1 LLMISSVPFLKEIAH
16 LLYQSGDYD
25 ITETCILFPNK
36 RARLYLSKYIGEIS
50 EKPVLAPR
58 YLTINEM
65 MEKLSGYFY
74 ADRWTLLF
82 ELFDVYSEVTGS
94 KDSFDTFYPY
104 SEALLA
110 DFDEIDKYLINA
122 GDLFQN
128 LAGLKSIDG
137 RFNYLSDDQ
146 IRAIQRFWS
155 TFDPEQ
161 ISDGQNA
168 FLSLWDALPD
178 VYRKLKE
185 NLHNAN
191 MGYEGMVYRNAA
203 EKIESGEVRDELE
216 YQKYIIVGFN
226 ALNSCEERLFRYLKN
241 SGKAE
246 FFWDYD
252 SWYMNSGIHEAGFFL
267 RKNLKNFP
275 QAKPVN
281 HENLTSKKKRVVCIP
296 VPSNTGQAS
305 VLPLVLNNTGDHDI
319 RNSDGTVVVLAD
331 ESLLI
336 PVLYSIPGHINEVNV
351 TMGYPLWGSA
361 VFHLIN
367 SLYELIRNSKKGPD
381 YSSSWHYKDVLAII
395 SNPLLKNVYGDLH
408 EKIRQKVTDQNK
420 IYLSQEDISRYLPDD
435 MIFSY
440 KLTGSNLVEFLLEMT
455 GDLIRRMPG
464 TEEKSAFIN
473 SVNGE
478 VLFRVYTFL
487 TRLHDI
493 LTERSYSPEMVT
505 LFSLLRKMMRTMHV
519 PFNGEPLAGLQVMG
533 LLETRTLDFEHVII
547 LSANEGVLP
556 RASESPSFIPRN
568 LRVGFGLPAMEHND
582 AIYSYY
588 FYRLIQRA
596 ENITL
601 VYDNTSGGLRT
612 GEPSR
617 FIHQLR
623 YEMNLP
629 VEEITHVTGVS
640 HIPVIPVIIEKKN
653 EIADAILKYT
663 GNNDKVLSPS
673 AMNEFLN
680 CSLRYYFHHIAGLP
694 EPEEVSEEIDA
705 RMFGNILHKAMKLI
719 YDGFGTSLVTAERLE
734 ALMKD
739 DKAIYR
745 ALDKAINIELYH
757 DKSGADNQR
766 AEGYN
771 LIIRQILRK
780 YIHQHISA
788 ESKAGPFSIIGLES
802 RYTALFPIL
811 VNGKPYQL
819 RIGGIIDRI
828 DNFKGRIRIIDYK
841 TGQTKHGFSTIES
854 LFDVGGNLRN
864 DAVFQVLLYACIY
877 KKLFPGSTIMPA
889 LAFVRDS
896 HLNDYSFNILS
907 GREVLDSYNSV
918 SREFEDL
925 LQVHLQKLF
934 NMQEPFKQTE
944 NYKLCRYCPYNAI
957 CRREEIN

>member
-1 LLMISSVPFLKEIAH
+1 MISSVPFLKEIAH

-50 EKPVLAPR
+50 DKPLLAPR

-82 ELFDVYSEVTGS
+82 ELFDVYADVTGS

-110 DFDEIDKYLINA
+110 DFDEIDKYLVNA

-161 ISDGQNA
+161 ISDGQNT

-178 VYRKLKE
+178 VYRKLKD
-185 NLHNAN
+185 NLHKAN
-191 MGYEGMVYRNAA
+191 MGYEGMIYRSVA
-203 EKIESGEVRDELE
+203 EKIESDAVHDGLE

-241 SGKAE
+241 TGRAE

-252 SWYMNSGIHEAGFFL
+252 SWYINNGIHDAGFFL

-275 QAKPVN
+275 QTKPIN
-281 HENLTSKKKRVVCIP
+281 HENLTNKKKRVVCIP
-296 VPSNTGQAS
+296 VSSNSGQAS

-319 RNSDGTVVVLAD
+319 RHSDGTAVVLAD
-331 ESLLI
+331 EGLLI
-336 PVLYSIPGHINEVNV
+336 PVLYSIPDHISDVNV

-361 VFHLIN
+361 VFHLFN

-381 YSSSWHYKDVLAII
+381 SSSSWHYKDVLAII
-395 SNPLLKNVYGDLH
+395 SNPLLKNLYGDIH
-408 EKIRQKVTDQNK
+408 EKIRQKVINQNRV
-420 IYLSQEDISRYLPDD
+420 YLLQEDIIQYLPDD
-435 MIFSY
+435 MIFSNR
-440 KLTGSNLVEFLLEMT
+440 LTGSNLVEFLLEMI
-455 GDLIRRMPG
+455 GNLIIKLSG
-464 TEEKSAFIN
+464 TEEKSTFIN
-473 SVNGE
+473 SVNDE

-493 LTERSYSPEMVT
+493 LAERSYTPEVVT

-568 LRVGFGLPAMEHND
+568 LRVGFGLPVMEHDD

-601 VYDNTSGGLRT
+601 VYDNTTGGLRT

-629 VEEITHVTGVS
+629 VEEITPVTSVS
-640 HIPVIPVIIEKKN
+640 HIPVIPVIIEKTN
-653 EIADAILKYT
+653 EIANAILKYT

-673 AMNEFLN
+673 AMNEFLD

-694 EPEEVSEEIDA
+694 EPDEVSEEIDA

-719 YDGFGTSLVTAERLE
+719 YDGFGTSLVTTERLE

-739 DKAIYR
+739 DIAIDT
-745 ALDKAINIELYH
+745 ALDKAINIELYN
-757 DKSGADNQR
+757 DKSGTGNRR

-780 YIHQHISA
+780 YVHQHISA
-788 ESKAGPFSIIGLES
+788 ECKTGSFSIISLEN
-802 RYTALFPIL
+802 RYAALFPVL
-811 VNGKPYQL
+811 VNGKSYQM

-828 DNFKGRIRIIDYK
+828 DNCGSRTRIIDYK
-841 TGQTKHGFSTIES
+841 TGQAKHGFSTIES
-854 LFDVGGNLRN
+854 LFDNGENLRN
-864 DAVFQVLLYACIY
+864 DAAFQVLLYACIY
-877 KKLFPGSTIMPA
+877 NKLFPGSIIMPA

-896 HLNDYSFNILS
+896 HLDGYSFNIIS
-907 GREVLDSYNSV
+907 GKEVLDSYNSV

-925 LQVHLQKLF
+925 LQVHLERLF
-934 NMQEPFKQTE
+934 NIQEPFKQTE
-944 NYKLCRYCPYNAI
+944 NYKVCRYCPYKAI
-957 CRREEIN
+957 CRREESI